1 MEIVGRSMSER
12 LESAL
17 CEEALKMAIRNRRPA
32 SGLIVRTDRD
42 VRCACDS
49 CSEPLGLHHITAS
62 MSAKGTAWTAQPWKV
77 SSVR

>member
-32 SGLIVRTDRD
+32 SGLIVRTDRG
-42 VRCACDS
+42 VRYACDS
-49 CSEPLGLHHITAS
+49 
-62 MSAKGTAWTAQPWKV
+62 
-77 SSVR
+77 